1 MIYAINHTST
11 VSHTLA
17 TPNKEIAFSVANH
30 STNVLAKVQ
39 KYKAPVLDLQEEGLV
54 VVAMEA
60 EVLMVVVILIFKMTD
75 KTLAQKID
83 FGFLMLNSLPEFFV
97 PQGDL
102 PDCVARAFATAIYLL
117 SDGDMDE
124 YNLAL
129 GMAYYEARSN
139 GTEFSKDGI
148 SPFKFEEFL
157 GNSFNIETITPNAL
171 FTNGIIN
178 SYINN
183 NLPVITCIDTE
194 IDTPYK
200 VQGVHSITIVAS
212 DNNYYYCAYGGTDVV
227 RIPHSAIGIYPLYVT
242 TGLK

>member
-1 MIYAINHTST
+1 
-11 VSHTLA
+11 
-17 TPNKEIAFSVANH
+17 
-30 STNVLAKVQ
+30 
-39 KYKAPVLDLQEEGLV
+39 
-54 VVAMEA
+54 
-60 EVLMVVVILIFKMTD
+60 
-75 KTLAQKID
+75 
-83 FGFLMLNSLPEFFV
+83 MLNSLPEFFV
-97 PQGDL
+97 PQADL

-194 IDTPYK
+194 LDTPYK

-212 DNNYYYCAYGGTDVV
+212 DNNTITVPMVV
-227 RIPHSAIGIYPLYVT
+227 RMLLEFHIAQ
-242 TGLK
+242 

>member
-1 MIYAINHTST
+1 M
-11 VSHTLA
+11 
-17 TPNKEIAFSVANH
+17 
-30 STNVLAKVQ
+30 
-39 KYKAPVLDLQEEGLV
+39 PVKNLLS
-54 VVAMEA
+54 
-60 EVLMVVVILIFKMTD
+60 K
-75 KTLAQKID
+75 KID